1 MSWVALGSPVPHDT
15 RQNYA
20 PFAWP
25 VGDVEQ
31 LVKPNLAIQSFVDV
45 LGARRSQRTFGPL
58 TVRDLSSLLWLSC
71 REISSWESGFGYAL
85 SLRPVPSAG
94 AIHCIHVLIGTADGS
109 HWRRYDPIN
118 HVLVTVTGNDTA
130 NADLRANVG
139 ELLDP
144 MDGMIVQLVAEPGK
158 VAAKYENP
166 SSLIW
171 RDAGAVIA
179 HLGLAASYLGLH
191 CCALGIDGNA
201 WASMLD
207 PGRRLAGVGVVLIG
221 SPT

>member
-1 MSWVALGSPVPHDT
+1 MSWVALGSPLPHNT
-15 RQNYA
+15 PQNYV
-20 PFAWP
+20 PFKWP
-25 VGDVEQ
+25 AGDVEQ

-58 TVRDLSSLLWLSC
+58 TDHDLSTLLWLSC
-71 REISSWESGFGYAL
+71 RAVSSWESGYGYTL
-85 SLRPVPSAG
+85 SLRPAPSAG

-109 HWRRYDPIN
+109 YWRRYDPIS
-118 HVLVTVTGNDTA
+118 HALVAMANNEPA
-130 NADLRANVG
+130 NADLHASVC
-139 ELLDP
+139 EVLDP
-144 MDGMIVQLVAEPGK
+144 VDGMIVQLVAEPGK

-171 RDAGAVIA
+171 RDAGALIA
-179 HLGLAASYLGLH
+179 HLGLAASYLGLN

-207 PGRRLAGVGVVLIG
+207 PGRRLAGVGVMLVG
-221 SPT
+221 SPA